1 MPLDENSP
9 VHSAAIIKMTFILKK
24 MDKREFKAIYKDLL
38 ADLGVSGKSVDKYIK
53 ENRMELETLCKEKGL
68 G

>member
-1 MPLDENSP
+1 MDEKSP

-24 MDKREFKAIYKDLL
+24 MDKKEFKAIYKDLL
-38 ADLGVSGKSVDKYIK
+38 SDLGVSGKQVDKYIK
-53 ENRMELETLCKEKGL
+53 EHRKELEALCKEKGL